1 MAFVVDSDPPIKI
14 GGFKMIDA
22 LNYFQQFRT

>member
-22 LNYFQQFRT
+22 LSYFAFYT

>member
-22 LNYFQQFRT
+22 LNYSAFYI